1 MSNVTCPFKLRLFLL
16 AFLLLLLW
24 GFLSPQAYAQD
35 TSPIIVISIEGLTIN
50 DINAEKMPNLYQLAE
65 KNALGLMNPKTASRY
80 DREHAFMTLG
90 AGRPSVGYKES
101 GMAFETEEQVGN
113 IDADRIYTSRTGKEA
128 PEGGIVYLPLQ
139 PNLELNQ
146 RYKTGSTPG
155 LLGETLKQTGLSA
168 AIIGNADLPGEYH
181 REAVAMVMDKW
192 GRVEK
197 GMVGKELVTGG
208 STLLWRTDFAQAY
221 QATLRFSQED
231 LLLVETG
238 DLTRLEIIKDEVL
251 PVLWGEERKQALER
265 IDNYIGRLVGQ
276 PKLKNHILV
285 VMSPRPSK
293 ASQESKN
300 FFTPL
305 IIRGQQLEGLLTSG
319 TTRRRGI
326 VVNTDITASLLK
338 WLNVSPPG
346 SFTGRPLA
354 AVPGSNKQNWLAQQ
368 NEKAVFVYNVRPLLV
383 KSYVFS
389 QIVIIFLTLAAL
401 LLPIPIRRWLRPLL
415 LALMAVPFSLL
426 AVPLITV
433 GNIISYVLAITLLVA
448 GLVVLASRL
457 GSHELDGIILLCFLT
472 GLLIAGD
479 VIVGA
484 PLMKQSTLGYDAM
497 AGARYYGI
505 GNEYMGVLVGAV
517 IVGTTSLLQRV
528 GKVSRGALLSLAAL
542 YLFMV
547 GIIAA
552 PQLGTNFGGTL
563 ASLAA
568 FSMVIFGIWR
578 QSIKYRWMLVL
589 ALVSLTAVLALGLYD
604 LARPTSAQSHF
615 GRTIGHVLSNGPTV
629 LAEIAMRKIN
639 MNIKLIKWTIWSR
652 VFLAFLITIIVLS
665 LRPVGLLRLI
675 AKEYPYFYRGLVAV
689 TVGSGVALATNDS
702 GIVAAATMMIFAA
715 APLLYVAVGIKA
727 DS

>member
-1 MSNVTCPFKLRLFLL
+1 MNYPFKLRNFFLP
-16 AFLLLLLW
+16 FLLLLLC
-24 GFLSPQAYAQD
+24 GLLPPQAYAQE
-35 TSPIIVISIEGLTIN
+35 TSQIIVISVEGLTIN
-50 DINAEKMPNLYQLAE
+50 DINATKMPNLYVLAE

-80 DREHAFMTLG
+80 DREHVFMTLG
-90 AGRPSVGYKES
+90 AGRPSVGHKES
-101 GMAFETEEQVGN
+101 GMAFETKEQVGN
-113 IDADRIYTSRTGKEA
+113 IDADKVYTSRTSKKA
-128 PEGGIVYLPLQ
+128 PDGGIVYLPVQ

-146 RYKTGSTPG
+146 RYKTGSIPG
-155 LLGETLKQTGLSA
+155 LLGETLKQAGLSA

-192 GRVEK
+192 GRVEN

-208 STLLWRTDFAQAY
+208 STLLWRTDFSKVY

-238 DLTRLEIIKDEVL
+238 DLTRLEIMKDEVL
-251 PVLWGEERKQALER
+251 PVVWREERKQALKR
-265 IDNYIGRLVGQ
+265 IDKYIGRLLEQ
-276 PKLKNHILV
+276 PKLKNHTLV
-285 VMSPRPSK
+285 VMSPRPST
-293 ASQESKN
+293 ASQKSKN
-300 FFTPL
+300 YFTPL
-305 IIRGQQLEGLLTSG
+305 VIRGQQLEGILTSG

-326 VVNTDITASLLK
+326 VVNTDITASFLE

-346 SFTGRPLA
+346 GFTGRLLT
-354 AVPGSNKQNWLAQQ
+354 AVPGSNKLEWLAQL
-368 NEKAVFVYNVRPLLV
+368 NEKAVFVYNIRPLLV

-426 AVPLITV
+426 AVSLLTV
-433 GNIISYVLAITLLVA
+433 GNIISYGLTITLLVS
-448 GLVVLASRL
+448 GLVILASRL
-457 GSHELDGIILLCFLT
+457 SAHELDGIILLSLLT

-479 VIVGA
+479 LIFGA
-484 PLMKQSTLGYDAM
+484 SLMKQSTLGYDAM

-528 GKVSRGALLSLAAL
+528 GKVSSGGLLSLAAL
-542 YLFMV
+542 YLFIV

-568 FSMVIFGIWR
+568 FSVAIFGIWR
-578 QSIKYRWMLVL
+578 QRINYRWMLIL

-615 GRTIGHVLSNGPTV
+615 GRTIGLVLSNGPEV

-652 VFLAFLITIIVLS
+652 VFLAILITIIVLS
-665 LRPVGLLRLI
+665 LRPVGILRRI
-675 AKEYPYFYRGLVAV
+675 ANKYPYFYRGLVAV
-689 TVGSGVALATNDS
+689 TVGSGVALVANDS

-715 APLLYVAVGIKA
+715 APLLYVAVSIKA